1 LFIIQGTIL
10 CSPRAYPTFRFPTL
24 SHRCTASHSRA
35 LTPYLQDTSTGKTV
49 AEHKTK
55 LGRCDVLALNPHNGV
70 LAAGHGNGTVTM
82 WSPNMSTPLVKLLS
96 HRGPVRAAAID
107 RQVSHLTSATA
118 R

>member
-1 LFIIQGTIL
+1 VPTQRSDSQL
-10 CSPRAYPTFRFPTL
+10 CRIAVRRVIAAH
-24 SHRCTASHSRA
+24 SH
-35 LTPYLQDTSTGKTV
+35 PYLQDTSTGKTV

>member
-1 LFIIQGTIL
+1 
-10 CSPRAYPTFRFPTL
+10 
-24 SHRCTASHSRA
+24 
-35 LTPYLQDTSTGKTV
+35 
-49 AEHKTK
+49 
-55 LGRCDVLALNPHNGV
+55 
-70 LAAGHGNGTVTM
+70 M